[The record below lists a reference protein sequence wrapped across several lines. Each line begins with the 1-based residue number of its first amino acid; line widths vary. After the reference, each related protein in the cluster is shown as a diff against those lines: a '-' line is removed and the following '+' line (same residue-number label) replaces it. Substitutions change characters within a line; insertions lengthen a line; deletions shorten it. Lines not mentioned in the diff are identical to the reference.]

1 MFRIRVTR
9 KKKLEKKPPTL
20 YVTAFHGSVVIALQV
35 QTELSFIC
43 LPCLRKNQGLAVLFI
58 KHSPAI
64 EADYYSRSTTFAGC
78 QSSQIFQSDQINMNI
93 WVSNENL
100 TRIIIFIN
108 TIWAGDVGPTEST
121 CARHVTA
128 VIPRQNFLGKTET
141 MAENVKVAVR
151 VRPFISFCNH
161 CLFA

>member
-9 KKKLEKKPPTL
+9 KNKLEKNPPTL

-43 LPCLRKNQGLAVLFI
+43 LRKNQGLAVLFI

-64 EADYYSRSTTFAGC
+64 EADYYSWSTTFASC
-78 QSSQIFQSDQINMNI
+78 QSSKIFQSDQINMNI

-108 TIWAGDVGPTEST
+108 TIWAGDVDRINMCATCNSCHTTTEF
-121 CARHVTA
+121 
-128 VIPRQNFLGKTET
+128 PRQDRNDGWKRESSSSSEAFH
-141 MAENVKVAVR
+141 
-151 VRPFISFCNH
+151 I
-161 CLFA
+161 LF

>member
-9 KKKLEKKPPTL
+9 KNKLEKKLPTL

-43 LPCLRKNQGLAVLFI
+43 LRKNQGLAVLFI
-58 KHSPAI
+58 KHSPAV

-78 QSSQIFQSDQINMNI
+78 QSSKIFQSDQINMNI

-100 TRIIIFIN
+100 TRILIFIN

-161 CLFA
+161 CLFV